1 MINAFKAEWR
11 KLRQRPAVWILGGIL
26 LVALVLFGYAFQ
38 WIQVQFPAK
47 NFHNDL
53 GLTPA
58 QVKVA
63 LYPVNFVKN
72 SLAGVGIL
80 GGALALLLGA
90 LAVGSEFGW
99 GTVKTIYTQRPSR
112 IQALA
117 GQLGVIGVI
126 TAIYS
131 VAFFAIAALCSW
143 IVATIDGQATTWPA
157 AIDILKAVGA
167 SWLIFGCWSLF
178 GMALGYLF
186 RQSAMAI
193 GIGLAYLFV
202 IEGILFRVL
211 NGFDAAWVS
220 TVEKFFAGQNA
231 SALIGSFGQVFP
243 SRGVAAPL
251 VSAGEAVIVLAVYT
265 LVFAAASAVVVRA
278 RDVT

>member
-1 MINAFKAEWR
+1 MINAFKADWR

-26 LVALVLFGYAFQ
+26 LLALVLFGYAFQ
-38 WIQVQFPAK
+38 WIQLQFPAK

-58 QVKVA
+58 QLKVA

-72 SLAGVGIL
+72 SLEGVGIL
-80 GGALALLLGA
+80 GGALSLILGA

-99 GTVKTIYTQRPSR
+99 GTVKTVYTQRPSR
-112 IQALA
+112 IQARA

-131 VAFFAIAALCSW
+131 IAFFALAALCSW
-143 IVATIDGQATTWPA
+143 IIATIDGQAASWPA
-157 AIDILKAVGA
+157 AIDIVKAAGA

-211 NGFDAAWVS
+211 NGFDASWVS

-231 SALIGSFGQVFP
+231 SALLQSFGQVFP
-243 SRGVAAPL
+243 SRVAAPI
-251 VSAGEAVIVLAVYT
+251 VSAGEAVLVLAIYT
-265 LVFAAASAVVVRA
+265 AVFAAASALVVRA
-278 RDVT
+278 RDVA

>member
-1 MINAFKAEWR
+1 MINAFKAEFR
-11 KLRQRPAVWILGGIL
+11 KLRQRPAVWILGAIL

-38 WIQVQFPAK
+38 WIQLQFPAR
-47 NFHNDL
+47 NFHSEL

-58 QVKVA
+58 QLKVA

-72 SLAGVGIL
+72 SLEGVGIL
-80 GGALALLLGA
+80 GGALSLVLGA
-90 LAVGSEFGW
+90 LVVGSEFGW
-99 GTVKTIYTQRPSR
+99 GTVKTVYTQRPSR
-112 IQALA
+112 LQALA
-117 GQLGVIGVI
+117 GQLGMIGVI
-126 TAIYS
+126 TAVYS
-131 VAFFAIAALCSW
+131 VLFFALGALCSW
-143 IVATIDGQATTWPA
+143 IIVTVDGQASTWPA
-157 AIDILKAVGA
+157 AIDILKAMGA

-211 NGFDAAWVS
+211 NGFDASWVP

-231 SALIGSFGQVFP
+231 TALLRSFGQVFP
-243 SRGVAAPL
+243 SRGAVAPI
-251 VSAGEAVIVLAVYT
+251 VSAGTAVLVLAIYT
-265 LVFAAASAVVVRA
+265 AVFAAASALSVRA
-278 RDVT
+278 RDVA

>member
-1 MINAFKAEWR
+1 MISAFKAEFR
-11 KLRQRPAVWILGGIL
+11 KLRQRPAVWILGAIL

-38 WIQVQFPAK
+38 WLQLQFPAK
-47 NFHNDL
+47 NFHSDL

-58 QVKVA
+58 QLKVA

-72 SLAGVGIL
+72 SLEGVGIL
-80 GGALALLLGA
+80 GGALALILGA

-99 GTVKTIYTQRPSR
+99 GTVKTVYTQRPSR
-112 IQALA
+112 LQALA
-117 GQLGVIGVI
+117 GQLAVIGVI

-131 VAFFAIAALCSW
+131 VVFFGLAALCSW
-143 IVATIDGQATTWPA
+143 VIVTVDGQTSTWPA

-167 SWLIFGCWSLF
+167 SWLIFGCWALF

-211 NGFDAAWVS
+211 NGFDASWVP

-231 SALIGSFGQVFP
+231 SALLRSFGQVFP
-243 SRGVAAPL
+243 SRGVVAPI
-251 VSAGEAVIVLAVYT
+251 VSAGTAVLVLAIYSA
-265 LVFAAASAVVVRA
+265 VFAAASALVVRA
-278 RDVT
+278 RDIA

>member
-26 LVALVLFGYAFQ
+26 LVALVLFGYAFNWVQ
-38 WIQVQFPAK
+38 LQFPAK

-58 QVKVA
+58 QLKVA
-63 LYPVNFVKN
+63 LYPMNFVKN
-72 SLAGVGIL
+72 SLQGVGIL
-80 GGALALLLGA
+80 GGALSLILGA
-90 LAVGSEFGW
+90 LAVGNEFGW
-99 GTVKTIYTQRPSR
+99 GTVKTVYTQRPSR

-117 GQLGVIGVI
+117 GQLGVIAVI

-131 VAFFAIAALCSW
+131 VAFFALAALCSW
-143 IVATIDGQATTWPA
+143 IIAIIDGQAATWPA
-157 AIDILKAVGA
+157 AVDIVKAVGA

-211 NGFDAAWVS
+211 NGFDASWVS

-231 SALIGSFGQVFP
+231 SALLQSFGQVFP
-243 SRGVAAPL
+243 SRAAAPV
-251 VSAGEAVIVLAVYT
+251 VSAAEAVLVLAIYT
-265 LVFAAASAVVVRA
+265 VVFAAASALVVRA
-278 RDVT
+278 RDVV

>member
-11 KLRQRPAVWILGGIL
+11 KLRQRPAVWILGAIL
-26 LVALVLFGYAFQ
+26 LVALVLFGYTFQ
-38 WIQVQFPAK
+38 WIQVTFPSK

-58 QVKVA
+58 QLKVA

-72 SLAGVGIL
+72 SLVGVGIL
-80 GGALALLLGA
+80 GGALSLILGA

-99 GTVKTIYTQRPSR
+99 GTVKTVYAQRPSR

-117 GQLGVIGVI
+117 GQLSVIGVI
-126 TAIYS
+126 TASYS
-131 VAFFAIAALCSW
+131 VAFFAVAALCSW
-143 IVATIDGQATTWPA
+143 IIATIDGQAASWPA

-167 SWLIFGCWSLF
+167 SWLIFSCWSLL
-178 GMALGYLF
+178 GMAFGYLF

-211 NGFDAAWVS
+211 NGFDASWVS

-231 SALIGSFGQVFP
+231 TALLGSFGRAFP
-243 SRGVAAPL
+243 APGAAPPL
-251 VSAGEAVIVLAVYT
+251 VSAGEAVLVLAVYT
-265 LVFAAASAVVVRA
+265 AVFAAASALVVRA

>member
-1 MINAFKAEWR
+1 MINAFKADWR

-26 LVALVLFGYAFQ
+26 LLALVLFGYAFQ
-38 WIQVQFPAK
+38 WIQLQFPAK

-58 QVKVA
+58 QLKVA

-72 SLAGVGIL
+72 SLEGVGIL
-80 GGALALLLGA
+80 GGALSLILGA

-99 GTVKTIYTQRPSR
+99 GTVKTVYTQRPSR

-131 VAFFAIAALCSW
+131 VAFFALAALCSW
-143 IVATIDGQATTWPA
+143 IIATIDGQAGSWPA
-157 AIDILKAVGA
+157 AIDIVKAVGA

-178 GMALGYLF
+178 GIALGYLF

-211 NGFDAAWVS
+211 NGFDASWVS
-220 TVEKFFAGQNA
+220 SVEKFFAGQNA
-231 SALIGSFGQVFP
+231 SALLQSFGQVFP
-243 SRGVAAPL
+243 SRAATPI
-251 VSAGEAVIVLAVYT
+251 VSAGEAVLVLAIYT
-265 LVFAAASAVVVRA
+265 AVFAVASALVVRA
-278 RDVT
+278 RDVA

>member
-11 KLRQRPAVWILGGIL
+11 KLRQRPAVWILGAIL

-47 NFHNDL
+47 NFRNEL

-58 QVKVA
+58 QLKTA
-63 LYPVNFVKN
+63 LYPMNFVKN
-72 SLAGVGIL
+72 SLQGVGIL
-80 GGALALLLGA
+80 GGALSLILGA

-99 GTVKTIYTQRPSR
+99 GTVKTVYTQRPSR

-126 TAIYS
+126 TVIYS
-131 VAFFAIAALCSW
+131 VVFFVVAALCSW
-143 IVATIDGQATTWPA
+143 IIATIDGQATTWPA

-167 SWLIFGCWSLF
+167 TWLIFGCWSLF

-211 NGFDAAWVS
+211 NGFQASWVT

-231 SALIGSFGQVFP
+231 TALLGSFGHVFP
-243 SRGVAAPL
+243 SPGAAPPL
-251 VSAGEAVIVLAVYT
+251 VSAGTAVLVLAIYT
-265 LVFAAASAVVVRA
+265 AVFAAASALVVRA
-278 RDVT
+278 RDVV

>member
-38 WIQVQFPAK
+38 WIQLQFPAK
-47 NFHNDL
+47 NFHNEL

-58 QVKVA
+58 QLKVA

-72 SLAGVGIL
+72 SLEGVGVL
-80 GGALALLLGA
+80 GGALALVLGA

-99 GTVKTIYTQRPSR
+99 GTVKTVYTQQPSR
-112 IQALA
+112 LQALA

-131 VAFFAIAALCSW
+131 VAFFALAALCSW
-143 IVATIDGQATTWPA
+143 IIASIDGQAATWPA
-157 AIDILKAVGA
+157 AIDILKAMGA
-167 SWLIFGCWSLF
+167 SWLIFGCWALF

-193 GIGLAYLFV
+193 GIGLSYLLV

-211 NGFDAAWVS
+211 NGFDASWVS

-231 SALIGSFGQVFP
+231 TALLRSFGQVFP
-243 SRGVAAPL
+243 APGAAAPL
-251 VSAGEAVIVLAVYT
+251 VSAGEAVLVLAIYT
-265 LVFAAASAVVVRA
+265 AVFAAASALVVRA
-278 RDVT
+278 RDVA